1 MQKVPFYDEDYVY
14 QVPDLYPILSINKA
28 LYVENIFCYKD
39 YVCQVSKLQYMY
51 VIGLKWIFFFK
62 FNWKVLKQINS
73 NLGWLSRGS
82 FVPPY
87 SRETTRLKTLP

>member
-51 VIGLKWIFFFK
+51 VIGLK
-62 FNWKVLKQINS
+62 
-73 NLGWLSRGS
+73 
-82 FVPPY
+82 
-87 SRETTRLKTLP
+87 